1 MRDRELEESSVV
13 ARSDRRRFLRLMLQG
28 APIAVMPAFS
38 YAAPESN
45 SPSFRSVL
53 RDIRSRF
60 NFRYR
65 LSWTTSNVR
74 TGLLDRAQRYNR
86 ITVHHAGGTPN
97 YHEREEDIATDLE
110 AIRIYHRD
118 RRFGD
123 IGYHFVVDRVG
134 RVWEARSLY
143 FTGAHVLSENT
154 GNLGVMLLGNFED
167 QKPTPAQIQS
177 LRGFTELLVDR
188 FSVPRNRI
196 FGHRD
201 LGHTLCPGKNLYGH
215 VRDLKHV

>member
-1 MRDRELEESSVV
+1 MLRGASLAALPAISYGALE
-13 ARSDRRRFLRLMLQG
+13 RN
-28 APIAVMPAFS
+28 PT
-38 YAAPESN
+38 
-45 SPSFRSVL
+45 SFRSVL

-60 NFRYR
+60 DFRYR

-74 TGLLDRAQRYNR
+74 AKLLDRARPYHR
-86 ITVHHAGGTPN
+86 MTVHHAGGAAN
-97 YHEREEDIATDLE
+97 YHEQEDDIARDLE
-110 AIRIYHRD
+110 AIRIHHRD

-134 RVWEARSLY
+134 RVWEARSLH
-143 FTGAHVLSENT
+143 FTGAHVLSQNS
-154 GNLGVMLLGNFED
+154 GNIGVMLLGNFEE
-167 QKPTPAQIQS
+167 QNPTSAQILA
-177 LRGFTELLVDR
+177 LRGFTDLLVDR
-188 FSVPRNRI
+188 FSIPRNRV